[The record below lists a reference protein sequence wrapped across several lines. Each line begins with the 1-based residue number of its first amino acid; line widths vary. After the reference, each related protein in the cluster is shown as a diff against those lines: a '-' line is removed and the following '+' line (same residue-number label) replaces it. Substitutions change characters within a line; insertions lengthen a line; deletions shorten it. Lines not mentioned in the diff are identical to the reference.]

1 MDQIT
6 NIRDGLARLST
17 ALETIATTNTPAVP
31 DATVNSI
38 SGNAIHGG
46 KITLLRSTGI
56 RDQASRTSLLVE
68 DDKITVGTAD
78 IDNISGDL
86 HVENDL
92 VIGGEIKADTL
103 RVSETYTDQKH
114 TSSIDFQVEGDT
126 RLIGLQWRKQG
137 EATKQLVWRDDR
149 FYISNTID
157 LHRDASFSIDNIK
170 VLSADSLGPTVTN
183 SELRNVG
190 RLNNLQTEGDLT
202 IDDYLFYESGTSRFG
217 IGTEAPNASFSVSS
231 NEAEFVVDPDFDHLR
246 VGAWTTSKMS
256 LITDNKERIV
266 IKQHGGV
273 EIKGKLGVNV
283 SYPGEDVDLE
293 VSGDIRFNAKK
304 LSVGAEVPTEGNYNK
319 GDIIYNTDPTAGG
332 WIGWVCVESG
342 NPGNWKKFGAIEK

>member
-1 MDQIT
+1 MYKWKC
-6 NIRDGLARLST
+6 
-17 ALETIATTNTPAVP
+17 P
-31 DATVNSI
+31 
-38 SGNAIHGG
+38 GG

-202 IDDYLFYESGTSRFG
+202 IDDYLFYESGT
-217 IGTEAPNASFSVSS
+217 A
-231 NEAEFVVDPDFDHLR
+231 
-246 VGAWTTSKMS
+246 
-256 LITDNKERIV
+256 
-266 IKQHGGV
+266 
-273 EIKGKLGVNV
+273 
-283 SYPGEDVDLE
+283 DL
-293 VSGDIRFNAKK
+293 A
-304 LSVGAEVPTEGNYNK
+304 
-319 GDIIYNTDPTAGG
+319 
-332 WIGWVCVESG
+332 
-342 NPGNWKKFGAIEK
+342 